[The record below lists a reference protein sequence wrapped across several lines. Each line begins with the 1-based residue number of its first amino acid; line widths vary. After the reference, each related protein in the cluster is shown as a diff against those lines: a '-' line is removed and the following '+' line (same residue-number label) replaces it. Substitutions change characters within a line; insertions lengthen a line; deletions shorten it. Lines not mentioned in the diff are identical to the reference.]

1 MLALSR
7 VDLVARIRP
16 RRPLLRGPRTTLATC
31 IHCRRSFRGRLG
43 GSLALTLRRNIQIS
57 RWSPRSR
64 ALQLV
69 QRHGETHL
77 LLFEQL
83 KPFTHLENRELSPC
97 ARNLLIQRWLRLGST
112 HGVHPRVVTTLYS
125 LHGRLTR
132 LSLRRSP
139 AVVEDM
145 AGVGVEIGALGQAH
159 NFGRNA
165 ERAHYRL
172 VISPTHTKNI
182 EKPCI
187 QELSEQDVRAFKG
200 AYSRPREQRVR
211 VSRNG
216 EAKRADRRERKGR
229 TMQLGEEKCTYIEP
243 GKRLEEGE
251 REKRRETESDI

>member
-69 QRHGETHL
+69 QRHGEMHL

-139 AVVEDM
+139 AVVEDT
-145 AGVGVEIGALGQAH
+145 ADVGVEIGALGQAH

-165 ERAHYRL
+165 ERAYYRL
-172 VISPTHTKNI
+172 VISPTHTHKKYR
-182 EKPCI
+182 ET
-187 QELSEQDVRAFKG
+187 LYSRVVRARRTRLQRRILPTTRTTCASLEKRRG
-200 AYSRPREQRVR
+200 ETSRQ
-211 VSRNG
+211 
-216 EAKRADRRERKGR
+216 
-229 TMQLGEEKCTYIEP
+229 
-243 GKRLEEGE
+243 E
-251 REKRRETESDI
+251 REKRTDHATWRRKVHLHRAR